1 MRNGDKVNYAALW
14 LWARSSPR
22 RMLFLLRVNWHR
34 WRAQRRRR
42 RQQSRMDAVI
52 PPILAIGPTMRCNYR
67 CKACYS
73 RGRSEE
79 NELSTYELDAL
90 FSEAEELG
98 VDSIVLTGG
107 DPLLRDDMLDLT
119 NKHRGLL
126 FFLITNGSLMTPEV
140 ASRIAKSGN
149 VVALVSIEGSASFP
163 DERRQPGAHMA
174 AIRAFGHLRRAG
186 VAYGFVAT
194 NTAVNTREVATN
206 EFIDQMV
213 GLGCVVGFFTE
224 YVPCGV
230 NPRPDWIL
238 GQAARTWLREQVLD
252 FRRRKPIVL
261 SHFPDDE
268 YGKENRCSRAGRS
281 SLHISAQGDVEPCP
295 FVPVACENIR
305 NGGLM
310 AACWSPF
317 LCAIRD
323 HPELLRRERY
333 ACSLLEHRAELD
345 EVARRFSE
353 CSDKKG

>member
-14 LWARSSPR
+14 LWAWSSPR

-42 RQQSRMDAVI
+42 RQQSQIDAVI
-52 PPILAIGPTMRCNYR
+52 PPILAISPTMRCNYR

-79 NELSTYELDAL
+79 NELSTDELDAL

-107 DPLLRDDMLDLT
+107 EPLLREDVLDLA
-119 NKHRGLL
+119 NRHRGLL
-126 FFLITNGSLMTPEV
+126 FFLITNGSLMTPEIAYRV
-140 ASRIAKSGN
+140 AKSGN
-149 VVALVSIEGSASFP
+149 VVVLVSIEGSASFT
-163 DERRQPGAHMA
+163 DERRQSGSHMA
-174 AIRAFGHLRRAG
+174 AIRALGHLRRTG
-186 VAYGFVAT
+186 VAFGFVAT
-194 NTAVNTREVATN
+194 NTAVNTREVATD

-213 GLGCVVGFFTE
+213 ELGCAVGFFTE
-224 YVPCGV
+224 YVPCGE
-230 NPRPDWIL
+230 NPRLDWVL
-238 GQAARTWLREQVLD
+238 DQGARTWLREQVLD

-261 SHFPDDE
+261 SHFPNDE
-268 YGKENRCSRAGRS
+268 YGKENRCSGAGRS

-295 FVPVACENIR
+295 FVPVACDNIR

-310 AACWSPF
+310 AACRSPF
-317 LCAIRD
+317 LLAIRD

-333 ACSLLEHRAELD
+333 ACSLFEHRAELD
-345 EVARRFSE
+345 EVAREFSE
-353 CSDKKG
+353 SRDRNG